1 MSAVA
6 IFRVLWYY
14 KRSVGTHSLCIK
26 KEKNMFNLNL
36 MANALYLNKP
46 ADTAAKAETK
56 TAAPAAAKEPAN
68 DSFEK
73 AGAEAPKSPLQKVV
87 DALKKLFA

>member
-1 MSAVA
+1 MFAVA
-6 IFRVLWYY
+6 IFGFLLYY
-14 KRSVGTHSLCIK
+14 NHSVVNHHLCIK
-26 KEKNMFNLNL
+26 KEKNMFNLKL
-36 MANALYLNKP
+36 MANALNLNKP
-46 ADTAAKAETK
+46 AENAVKAETK
-56 TAAPAAAKEPAN
+56 AAAPAAAKEPAA

>member
-1 MSAVA
+1 MY
-6 IFRVLWYY
+6 L
-14 KRSVGTHSLCIK
+14 K

-46 ADTAAKAETK
+46 AAAEKAENN
-56 TAAPAAAKEPAN
+56 APVATAAAKEPVQ

-87 DALKKLFA
+87 DTLKKLFS